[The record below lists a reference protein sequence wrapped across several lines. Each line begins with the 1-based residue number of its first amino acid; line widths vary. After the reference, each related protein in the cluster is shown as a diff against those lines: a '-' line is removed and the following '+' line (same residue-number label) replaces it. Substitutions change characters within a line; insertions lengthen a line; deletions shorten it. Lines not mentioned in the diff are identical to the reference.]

1 MFVEAELAHRKTIR
15 PHGNVQGPVEQGY
28 TGRTG
33 ILPVRKGATRRVD
46 DERAGSPFSQD
57 ALGCSVDCS
66 CCWLPALNDER
77 QLSERSTGQQ
87 VNWPSGIAATA
98 RAARW
103 CRARSEVP
111 NRGSGTLAA
120 STLARHCEATRVSL
134 PRGGRPHE
142 NAWGVSLLGT
152 RCAVGRMAGWS
163 VDCSCCWHFALND
176 ERQRSELR
184 TDDRRQR
191 TEDGGC
197 MSLCMLQPSSFV
209 FCPLSFVLST
219 PQPETRNQKHETR
232 NTKPETRN

>member
-1 MFVEAELAHRKTIR
+1 MKL
-15 PHGNVQGPVEQGY
+15 GSG
-28 TGRTG
+28 
-33 ILPVRKGATRRVD
+33 GATGKKTSDFRRRTSVESGRRCMRRPCGRRV
-46 DERAGSPFSQD
+46 
-57 ALGCSVDCS
+57 
-66 CCWLPALNDER
+66 
-77 QLSERSTGQQ
+77 
-87 VNWPSGIAATA
+87 
-98 RAARW
+98 
-103 CRARSEVP
+103 ARSRKSDVP

-120 STLARHCEATRVSL
+120 SALARHCEATGVSL

-219 PQPETRNQKHETR
+219 PQPETRNP
-232 NTKPETRN
+232 KPETRNSEPETRNQKLETLRACLSS

>member
-1 MFVEAELAHRKTIR
+1 MICGSATEKTRTSDFRRRTSAGLRGRYMRR
-15 PHGNVQGPVEQGY
+15 PRGW
-28 TGRTG
+28 
-33 ILPVRKGATRRVD
+33 RV
-46 DERAGSPFSQD
+46 AGS
-57 ALGCSVDCS
+57 
-66 CCWLPALNDER
+66 R
-77 QLSERSTGQQ
+77 K
-87 VNWPSGIAATA
+87 
-98 RAARW
+98 
-103 CRARSEVP
+103 SEVT

-120 STLARHCEATRVSL
+120 SALARHCEATGVSL

-219 PQPETRNQKHETR
+219 PQPETRNTKLETR
-232 NTKPETRN
+232 NLETRNQILETLRACLSS

>member
-1 MFVEAELAHRKTIR
+1 MKLGSGGATGRKTSDFRRRTSVESGRRCMRR
-15 PHGNVQGPVEQGY
+15 PCGRRVARSRKSDVPNRGSGTLAASALARHCEATRVSLPREERPYGNVQGPVEQGY

-57 ALGCSVDCS
+57 TLGCSVDCS
-66 CCWLPALNDER
+66 CCWLP
-77 QLSERSTGQQ
+77 
-87 VNWPSGIAATA
+87 
-98 RAARW
+98 
-103 CRARSEVP
+103 
-111 NRGSGTLAA
+111 
-120 STLARHCEATRVSL
+120 
-134 PRGGRPHE
+134 
-142 NAWGVSLLGT
+142 
-152 RCAVGRMAGWS
+152 
-163 VDCSCCWHFALND
+163 ALND

-219 PQPETRNQKHETR
+219 PQPETRN
-232 NTKPETRN
+232 

>member
-1 MFVEAELAHRKTIR
+1 MRRPLA
-15 PHGNVQGPVEQGY
+15 
-28 TGRTG
+28 
-33 ILPVRKGATRRVD
+33 RRVV
-46 DERAGSPFSQD
+46 AS
-57 ALGCSVDCS
+57 
-66 CCWLPALNDER
+66 
-77 QLSERSTGQQ
+77 
-87 VNWPSGIAATA
+87 
-98 RAARW
+98 
-103 CRARSEVP
+103 
-111 NRGSGTLAA
+111 RGPKSRIGTLAA

-219 PQPETRNQKHETR
+219 PQPETRNTQLETR
-232 NTKPETRN
+232 NQKLETRNLETRNQKLETLRACLSHRKMLQFSRLRERTKKRIACNFHNKPARRVKSKLEKFLNFFNGRLEFSAPRGLL

>member
-1 MFVEAELAHRKTIR
+1 MRGCATEKMRTSDFRRRTSAGLRGRCMWRACGGRVVASRGLEL
-15 PHGNVQGPVEQGY
+15 
-28 TGRTG
+28 
-33 ILPVRKGATRRVD
+33 D
-46 DERAGSPFSQD
+46 
-57 ALGCSVDCS
+57 
-66 CCWLPALNDER
+66 
-77 QLSERSTGQQ
+77 
-87 VNWPSGIAATA
+87 
-98 RAARW
+98 
-103 CRARSEVP
+103 VP

-120 STLARHCEATRVSL
+120 SALARHCEATRVSL
-134 PRGGRPHE
+134 PREERPHE

-219 PQPETRNQKHETR
+219 PQPETRNQK
-232 NTKPETRN
+232 PETRN

>member
-1 MFVEAELAHRKTIR
+1 MDAFL
-15 PHGNVQGPVEQGY
+15 QS
-28 TGRTG
+28 
-33 ILPVRKGATRRVD
+33 RR
-46 DERAGSPFSQD
+46 E
-57 ALGCSVDCS
+57 
-66 CCWLPALNDER
+66 ND
-77 QLSERSTGQQ
+77 LSRSTTQEKASDLRRRTSAGLRGRCIRLPRGGH
-87 VNWPSGIAATA
+87 VVGS
-98 RAARW
+98 RK
-103 CRARSEVP
+103 SDVP

-134 PRGGRPHE
+134 PREERPHG

-219 PQPETRNQKHETR
+219 PQPETRNQKLETR
-232 NTKPETRN
+232 N

>member
-1 MFVEAELAHRKTIR
+1 MTQKSRPGQGSRNSERKAKGTMSRENATEKTSDFRRRTSAESGGRRMWRPRGARVVASRGQELEVTIR
-15 PHGNVQGPVEQGY
+15 
-28 TGRTG
+28 
-33 ILPVRKGATRRVD
+33 
-46 DERAGSPFSQD
+46 
-57 ALGCSVDCS
+57 
-66 CCWLPALNDER
+66 
-77 QLSERSTGQQ
+77 
-87 VNWPSGIAATA
+87 
-98 RAARW
+98 
-103 CRARSEVP
+103 
-111 NRGSGTLAA
+111 GTLAA
-120 STLARHCEATRVSL
+120 STLARHCEATGVSL
-134 PRGGRPHE
+134 PREERPHE

-219 PQPETRNQKHETR
+219 PKPETRNQK
-232 NTKPETRN
+232 PETRY

>member
-1 MFVEAELAHRKTIR
+1 MRGCATEKMRTSDFRRRTSTRSGGRCIRLPRGGHVVGSRKS
-15 PHGNVQGPVEQGY
+15 
-28 TGRTG
+28 
-33 ILPVRKGATRRVD
+33 D
-46 DERAGSPFSQD
+46 
-57 ALGCSVDCS
+57 
-66 CCWLPALNDER
+66 
-77 QLSERSTGQQ
+77 
-87 VNWPSGIAATA
+87 
-98 RAARW
+98 
-103 CRARSEVP
+103 VP

-134 PRGGRPHE
+134 PRKGRVHE
-142 NAWGVSLLGT
+142 SVRGVSLLGT

-219 PQPETRNQKHETR
+219 PQPETRNQK
-232 NTKPETRN
+232 PETRNQKLETFKPSNFALRACLSS

>member
-1 MFVEAELAHRKTIR
+1 MD
-15 PHGNVQGPVEQGY
+15 
-28 TGRTG
+28 G
-33 ILPVRKGATRRVD
+33 INAW
-46 DERAGSPFSQD
+46 
-57 ALGCSVDCS
+57 ALGVGRIGRV
-66 CCWLPALNDER
+66 LH
-77 QLSERSTGQQ
+77 
-87 VNWPSGIAATA
+87 ATA
-98 RAARW
+98 RAARY
-103 CRARSEVP
+103 RLARSEVP

-120 STLARHCEATRVSL
+120 STLARHCEATGVSL

-219 PQPETRNQKHETR
+219 PQPETRNQKLETR
-232 NTKPETRN
+232 NFQTLKPSNLQTFKLRSSDLSQLLKNATILSFKGKDEKTHRL